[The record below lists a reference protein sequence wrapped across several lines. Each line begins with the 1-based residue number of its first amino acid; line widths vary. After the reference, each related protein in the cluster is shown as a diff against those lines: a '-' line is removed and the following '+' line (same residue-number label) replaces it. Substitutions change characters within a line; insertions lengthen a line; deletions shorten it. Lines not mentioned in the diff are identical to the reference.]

1 MRISIKADSG
11 KTRWE
16 NNGAKE
22 MILVDDPDDREF
34 LRKLL
39 ESMWKELPENKKK
52 KKAWSFL
59 EKGGYRIK

>member
-1 MRISIKADSG
+1 
-11 KTRWE
+11 
-16 NNGAKE
+16 